1 MLPAVGYRRTLIPSR
16 ALGVMAAAL
25 SVLALQ
31 ACGLSPVRSAAL
43 NETDDP
49 LEPINRQIFAFNTS
63 ISGPLDDV
71 RDDAPSGAVWRGM
84 HNFLVNLREPLTFV
98 NDLAQGRDC
107 AAGASLRR
115 FMVNSS
121 LGVAGI
127 FDVAGELGIEAHD
140 NDFGQTLAV
149 WGFPS
154 GPYIVLPVLGPSD
167 LRAVSGTAVEF
178 FADPVDLA
186 WRSAGLIQVALPL
199 AGADFVDR
207 QLTGTDELNLDD
219 RRMPDQYVALRE
231 AYRRNLAASV
241 TDDKCMLTLRQ
252 SDPYSGY
259 WHTSV
264 TPSSEAK

>member
-1 MLPAVGYRRTLIPSR
+1 M
-16 ALGVMAAAL
+16 
-25 SVLALQ
+25 
-31 ACGLSPVRSAAL
+31 
-43 NETDDP
+43 
-49 LEPINRQIFAFNTS
+49 
-63 ISGPLDDV
+63 
-71 RDDAPSGAVWRGM
+71 WRGI

-115 FMVNSS
+115 FMVNST

-127 FDVAGELGIEAHD
+127 FDVARELGVEAHD

-149 WGFPS
+149 WGLPS
-154 GPYIVLPVLGPSD
+154 GPYMVLPVLGPSD

-186 WRSAGLIQVALPL
+186 WQSAGLIQVALPI

-207 QLTGTDELNLDD
+207 QLTATDDLNPDD
-219 RRMPDQYVALRE
+219 RKIADQYVALRE

-241 TDDKCMLTLRQ
+241 TDDKCTPTLRQ
-252 SDPYSGY
+252 PDPYGGH
-259 WHTSV
+259 WDTSV
-264 TPSSEAK
+264 TPSSEPR